1 MANTLTIDSAV
12 SICYRNIIIKKN
24 KFDFLHF
31 QTSARE
37 HNTFVSNVCLPSD
50 LKQQMNTR
58 INNSK
63 AKYTVRRRILHVN

>member
-1 MANTLTIDSAV
+1 MANTLAIDSAV

-37 HNTFVSNVCLPSD
+37 HNTICLKW
-50 LKQQMNTR
+50 LFTIRFK
-58 INNSK
+58 
-63 AKYTVRRRILHVN
+63 TVNEY

>member
-12 SICYRNIIIKKN
+12 FICYRNIIIKKN

-37 HNTFVSNVCLPSD
+37 HNTFV
-50 LKQQMNTR
+50 
-58 INNSK
+58 
-63 AKYTVRRRILHVN
+63 